1 MIVAERERGTVDG
14 TELNLALDR
23 PLPRSI
29 PVGQATAVLC
39 AGTCFHPHRRVE
51 GVTITVGGARHRPTA
66 QRMPRPDLFGALH
79 PTLPPEK
86 AASAKR
92 DPESPGDPELRSYR
106 SGFWATIP
114 IRANERPGEL
124 ELRVEALL
132 ADGTTESAALGR
144 IEIVGLRDPPSFDL
158 PPAGAGRP
166 LIAICMTTFD
176 PDIELFRSQVESIR
190 AQTDTDWVCLISDD
204 CSGPERFEAV
214 AETVAGDR
222 RFVLS
227 RADRHLGFYRNF
239 ERVLGL
245 APPQAEFVALSDHD
259 DRWYPDKLE
268 ALREAIGSAELAYS
282 DLRRVDAGGRVREET
297 LWRGRRNNRTNLAS
311 LVISNTIVGAS
322 CLFRRRVIERALPF
336 PGGPGWDFHDHW
348 LALVAMALGEV
359 SYVDRPLYDYV
370 QHPRA
375 VLGRAASSPE
385 ASADPDQGLR
395 ARLGRW
401 RGFPDRW
408 RAAYFRLYLQREL
421 QAQVLLARCAAEL
434 TRRKRRALRLLV
446 GAGRSPLAF
455 AWLAVRPARQLYG
468 RNETLRVESI
478 LVRGILWRY
487 LIALRTWRRER
498 PGRAMDDASLPAFA
512 PQNLG
517 RRERRWLARR

>member
-1 MIVAERERGTVDG
+1 MIVAEREPSTVDG
-14 TELNLALDR
+14 TELNVALDR

-39 AGTCFHPHRRVE
+39 AGTCFHPHHRVE
-51 GVTITVGGARHRPTA
+51 GVTITVDGVRHRPTA
-66 QRMPRPDLFGALH
+66 QRMPRLDRFRALH

-124 ELRVEALL
+124 ELGVEARL
-132 ADGTTESAALGR
+132 ADGTTAAAPLGTIAVVER
-144 IEIVGLRDPPSFDL
+144 ADPPSYDNL
-158 PPAGAGRP
+158 PEAIGGP
-166 LIAICMTTFD
+166 LIAICMTTFN
-176 PDIELFRSQVESIR
+176 PDLELFRIQIESIR
-190 AQTDTDWVCLISDD
+190 TQTDRDWVCLISDD
-204 CSGPERFEAV
+204 YSAPERFEAV

-227 RADRHLGFYRNF
+227 RADRRLGFYRNF
-239 ERVLGL
+239 ERVLGM
-245 APPQAEFVALSDHD
+245 APREAEFVALSDHD

-268 ALREAIGSAELAYS
+268 ALREAIGSAQLAYS
-282 DLRRVDAGGRVREET
+282 DLRRVDAAGRVREET

-336 PGGPGWDFHDHW
+336 PDGPGWDFHDHW
-348 LALVAMALGEV
+348 LALVAMALGDV
-359 SYVDRPLYDYV
+359 GYVDRPLYDYV
-370 QHPRA
+370 QHPGA
-375 VLGRAASSPE
+375 VLGRVASSPE
-385 ASADPDQGLR
+385 ASAHADEALR
-395 ARLGRW
+395 ARIGRW
-401 RGFPDRW
+401 RGFLDRW

-421 QAQVLLARCAAEL
+421 QAQVLLTRCAAEL
-434 TRRKRRALRLLV
+434 TRRKRRALQLLV

-455 AWLAVRPARQLYG
+455 TWLAVRPARELLG
-468 RNETLRVESI
+468 RNETLRVESV
-478 LVRGILWRY
+478 LVRGILWRH
-487 LIALRTWRRER
+487 LIALRTRRRER

-517 RRERRWLARR
+517 SRERRWLARR